1 MLLATAVSGWLSSP
15 PSGVLSPTA
24 PSRAARSRAAVMQ
37 EFDEKM
43 YDYYANPEAYEGTS
57 LTVTEYPNP
66 VLRAVGAEIAEF
78 DEKLNTLCEEM
89 FTVMYASTGVGLAA
103 PQVTASP
110 TPTVGDTATL
120 TVSPTL
126 TPTLTP
132 TPALA
137 RTLARSATACSC
149 SCTTRSRA
157 RRCGRCARRS

>member
-1 MLLATAVSGWLSSP
+1 MRKRCCSQSRLRGMLLATAVSGWLGSP

-89 FTVMYASTGVGLAA
+89 FTVMYASQGVGLAA
-103 PQVTASP
+103 PQV
-110 TPTVGDTATL
+110 GL
-120 TVSPTL
+120 T
-126 TPTLTP
+126 
-132 TPALA
+132 
-137 RTLARSATACSC
+137 
-149 SCTTRSRA
+149 
-157 RRCGRCARRS
+157 